1 MIIPYTCIRCGYTSK
16 EKPNMRRHLYE
27 RKNMCPALINDI
39 ELTEE
44 IKKHIM
50 LNRIYKIPILIEEKP
65 QTPTIIKN
73 INYNNTLNN
82 YIGNMDTFE
91 KLGKFMDYK
100 QLETTSLE
108 DSIERK
114 FAVRIDNMKGDKFK
128 YGYDLGNN
136 RLFDIVD
143 ELSKIRT
150 YSDLNIIYDDKL
162 KELNLFKSGCWE
174 NYLVDRGLREVIDI
188 MKDIF
193 LDHYEKFLLLKIFVT
208 EKNLRQKQAYKDFL
222 LEYYKFIGSFEILP
236 YIQDKDDCDIL
247 GDDDGD
253 FGKYTVEEKY
263 MPKYNEIVDN
273 MKRYEI
279 NKTKKSVD
287 NILKNNTK
295 KNLKNLNKEIIDLVT
310 SDEEFKATLEL

>member
-1 MIIPYTCIRCGYTSK
+1 
-16 EKPNMRRHLYE
+16 
-27 RKNMCPALINDI
+27 
-39 ELTEE
+39 
-44 IKKHIM
+44 
-50 LNRIYKIPILIEEKP
+50 
-65 QTPTIIKN
+65 
-73 INYNNTLNN
+73 
-82 YIGNMDTFE
+82 MDTFE
-91 KLGKFMDYK
+91 KLGKLMEYK
-100 QLETTSLE
+100 QIETISLE
-108 DSIERK
+108 ESIEHK
-114 FAVRIDNMKGDKFK
+114 FGQRIDNMKGDKFK

-143 ELSKIRT
+143 EISKIRSF
-150 YSDLNIIYDDKL
+150 SDLNIIYDDKL

-174 NYLVDRGLREVIDI
+174 NYLIDRGLREIIDV

-193 LDHYEKFLLLKIFVT
+193 LDHYEKFLLRKIFVS
-208 EKNLRQKQAYKDFL
+208 EKNLRHKQEYKDHL
-222 LEYYKFIGSFEILP
+222 MDYYKFIGCFEILP

-263 MPKYNEIVDN
+263 MPKYNEIVEN
-273 MKRYEI
+273 MKRNEI

>member
-1 MIIPYTCIRCGYTSK
+1 
-16 EKPNMRRHLYE
+16 MRYHLYE
-27 RKNMCPALINDI
+27 RKKICPGLVNDI

-44 IKKHIM
+44 IKQKI
-50 LNRIYKIPILIEEKP
+50 LENRVYKIPKVEKP

-73 INYNNTLNN
+73 IQYNNTLNN
-82 YIGNMDTFE
+82 YIGSMDTFE
-91 KLGKFMDYK
+91 KLGKLMEYK
-100 QLETTSLE
+100 QIETISLE
-108 DSIERK
+108 ESIEHK
-114 FAVRIDNMKGDKFK
+114 FGQRIDNMKGDKFK

-143 ELSKIRT
+143 EISKIRSF
-150 YSDLNIIYDDKL
+150 SDLNIIYDDKL

-174 NYLVDRGLREVIDI
+174 NYLIDRGLREIIDV

-193 LDHYEKFLLLKIFVT
+193 LDHYEKFLLRKIFVS
-208 EKNLRQKQAYKDFL
+208 EKNLRHKQEYKDHL
-222 LEYYKFIGSFEILP
+222 MDYYKFIGCFEILP

-263 MPKYNEIVDN
+263 MPKYNEIVEN
-273 MKRYEI
+273 MKRNEI

>member
-1 MIIPYTCIRCGYTSK
+1 MKDIIPYTCPRCNFQSK
-16 EKPNMRRHLYE
+16 NKKDMRRHLYD
-27 RKNMCPALINDI
+27 RKKECPGTHNKIS
-39 ELTEE
+39 LTNEIKEE
-44 IKKHIM
+44 ILKDK
-50 LNRIYKIPILIEEKP
+50 IYKIPKEEKP
-65 QTPTIIKN
+65 KTIINN
-73 INYNNTLNN
+73 ITQYNTLNN
-82 YIGNMDTFE
+82 FIGNMDTFE

-108 DSIERK
+108 ESIEKK
-114 FAVRIDNMKGDKFK
+114 FAVRIYNMKGDKFK

-143 ELSKIRT
+143 ELSKIRSF
-150 YSDLNIIYDDKL
+150 SDLNIIYDDKL

-193 LDHYEKFLLLKIFVT
+193 LDHYEKFLLRKIFVT
-208 EKNLRQKQAYKDFL
+208 EKNLRHKQEYKDHL
-222 LEYYKFIGSFEILP
+222 IEYYKFIGSFEIIP

-253 FGKYTVEEKY
+253 FGKYTVEEKW

>member
-1 MIIPYTCIRCGYTSK
+1 MY
-16 EKPNMRRHLYE
+16 NHLYK
-27 RKNMCPALINDI
+27 RKKDCPATKNDI
-39 ELTEE
+39 ELTNE
-44 IKKHIM
+44 IKDKI
-50 LNRIYKIPILIEEKP
+50 LKDRIYKIQKVEKP

-73 INYNNTLNN
+73 IQYNNTLNN
-82 YIGNMDTFE
+82 YIGSMDTFE
-91 KLGKFMDYK
+91 KLGKLMEYK
-100 QLETTSLE
+100 QLETISLE
-108 DSIERK
+108 DSIETR
-114 FAVRIDNMKGDKFK
+114 FGQRIDNMKGDKFK

-143 ELSKIRT
+143 EISKIRSF
-150 YSDLNIIYDDKL
+150 SDLNIIYDDKL

-174 NYLVDRGLREVIDI
+174 NYLIDRGLREIIDV

-193 LDHYEKFLLLKIFVT
+193 LDHYEKFLLRKIFVS
-208 EKNLRQKQAYKDFL
+208 EKNLRHKQEYKDHL
-222 LEYYKFIGSFEILP
+222 LDYYKFIGCFEILP

-263 MPKYNEIVDN
+263 MPKYNEIVEN
-273 MKRYEI
+273 MKRNEI

>member
-1 MIIPYTCIRCGYTSK
+1 MKKKNYTCPRCGYFTNHK
-16 EKPNMRRHLYE
+16 ACMRKHLYFN
-27 RKNMCPALINDI
+27 KKICPATENEI
-39 ELTEE
+39 ELTIE
-44 IKKHIM
+44 IKEKI
-50 LNRIYKIPILIEEKP
+50 LTDRVYKIPKEEKP
-65 QTPTIIKN
+65 KSIINN
-73 INYNNTLNN
+73 INNYNTLNN
-82 YIGNMDTFE
+82 FIGNMDTFE

-100 QLETTSLE
+100 QLETTSIE
-108 DSIERK
+108 ESIEKK

-193 LDHYEKFLLLKIFVT
+193 LDHYEKFLLRKIFVT
-208 EKNLRQKQAYKDFL
+208 ETNLRQKQAYKDFL

-236 YIQDKDDCDIL
+236 FIQDKDDCDIL

-253 FGKYTVEEKY
+253 FGKYTVEEKW

-279 NKTKKSVD
+279 NKTKKAVD

-295 KNLKNLNKEIIDLVT
+295 RNLKNLNKEIIDLVT
-310 SDEEFKATLEL
+310 SDEEFKATLELLA